1 MKRLASSEIVSGDNA
16 RQNREEG
23 LALKNRLRTPL
34 GALGLCLLLALPS
47 HSQTIHDTPDG
58 DPLVYEDVVVVADEA
73 EYEPERIQTDLAA
86 VDRAHAAYLN
96 DGELQLERPEE
107 EIDLAPPREPPG
119 WLAAIGRF
127 LSALGPVFQVV
138 FYIAAA
144 LVVLGILYFLFGEAI
159 RLRFG
164 GKKDAKIRTED
175 DVLADIR
182 PDAAAAR
189 SLLEEAD
196 ALARQGRFAE
206 AVHLL
211 LFRSIEDIQERVE
224 GGVPTSLTA
233 REIAGL
239 GKLPERAKRGLKPII
254 MVVERS
260 FFGGRAVDAD
270 GWQEARRS
278 YEDFAFG
285 EGWA

>member
-1 MKRLASSEIVSGDNA
+1 M
-16 RQNREEG
+16 
-23 LALKNRLRTPL
+23 RTPL

-47 HSQTIHDTPDG
+47 HSQIIHDDPDS
-58 DPLVYEDVVVVADEA
+58 DPLAYEDVVVVADEA
-73 EYEPERIQTDLAA
+73 ELEPERIQTDLAA
-86 VDRAHAAYLN
+86 VDRAHAAYLK

-107 EIDLAPPREPPG
+107 EIEIAPPRQPPG
-119 WLAAIGRF
+119 WPAAIGRF

-164 GKKDAKIRTED
+164 SKKDVKVRTED

-260 FFGGRAVDAD
+260 FFGGRPVDAD

>member
-1 MKRLASSEIVSGDNA
+1 LKQLASSEIVSRDNA

-23 LALKNRLRTPL
+23 LELKNRLRTPL
-34 GALGLCLLLALPS
+34 GALGLCLFLALPS
-47 HSQTIHDTPDG
+47 HSQTIHDAPDS
-58 DPLVYEDVVVVADEA
+58 DPLAYEEVVADEA
-73 EYEPERIQTDLAA
+73 ELEPERIQTDLAA
-86 VDRAHAAYLN
+86 VDRAHAAYLK

-107 EIDLAPPREPPG
+107 EIEIAPPRQPPG

-138 FYIAAA
+138 FYIAVA

-164 GKKDAKIRTED
+164 SKKDAKVRTED

-260 FFGGRAVDAD
+260 FFGGRPVDAD

-278 YEDFAFG
+278 YEDLAFG